1 MQRDRGWALVEAC
14 IVTLLWSS
22 SYILVKLGLSQLTPL
37 TLVAL
42 RYLVAAGLLI
52 ALAAVRGEA
61 ALFKARGVAWKLAAL
76 GVSGYAMAQGLQCLG
91 LFYLPA
97 VTVTFLLNFTPLI
110 VLVLGAVFLHEYPT
124 RIQIAG
130 TTLVMVGACLF
141 FQDPFAEYSLL
152 GVAITLLSGLGW
164 ATYLVLSRRFF
175 VTSKTG
181 LVGGTAFSMGVGAI
195 LMGVSAF
202 LVEGVPAVSPEVG
215 GIILWLGVINTALA
229 FVLWNHALQRVEA
242 FEIAILQNTMLV
254 QIALLSWVF
263 LGEALTTMKG
273 LAMLLVFVG
282 VLLVQLTK
290 RT

>member
-1 MQRDRGWALVEAC
+1 MHRDRVWGLVEAC
-14 IVTLLWSS
+14 VVTLLWSS

-42 RYLVAAGLLI
+42 RYLVATVLLI
-52 ALAAVRGEA
+52 ALAVVRGEV
-61 ALFKARGVAWKLAAL
+61 ALLNARNMAWKLAIL

-97 VTVTFLLNFTPLI
+97 VSVTFLLNFTPLI
-110 VLVLGAVFLHEYPT
+110 VLILGAVFLHEYPT
-124 RIQIAG
+124 RMQLAG
-130 TTLVMVGACLF
+130 TTLVMVGAGLF
-141 FQDPFAEYSLL
+141 FQDPFAEHSLL
-152 GVAITLLSGLGW
+152 GVVITLLSGLGW
-164 ATYLVLSRRFF
+164 ATYLVLSRRYFA
-175 VTSKTG
+175 TLRAG
-181 LVGGTAFSMGVGAI
+181 LVGRTAFSMGVGAV
-195 LMGVSAF
+195 LMGVGA
-202 LVEGVPAVSPEVG
+202 VVAEGMPVVSPMSG

-263 LGEALTTMKG
+263 LGEALTAMKG

-290 RT
+290 RR